1 MLLRSKDKQTLI
13 SIFSQLHYPIE
24 VIAYGS
30 RVNNT
35 AHDTS
40 DLDLVIKSQKADDLT
55 HSTLTSIKEQI
66 TESNIPV
73 LVELRNWYSLPQN
86 FIDQINKKSEV
97 LFKNY

>member
-13 SIFSQLHYPIE
+13 SIFNQLHCPVE

-40 DLDLVIKSQKADDLT
+40 DLDLVIKPQKADDLPYP
-55 HSTLTSIKEQI
+55 TLTSIKEQI
-66 TESNIPV
+66 TESNIPI

-86 FIDQINKKSEV
+86 FIDQINKSSEV
-97 LFKNY
+97 LYKNF